1 MSYSHGLRPLP
12 FELDES
18 YWKWVES
25 LRKQDST
32 ERPAVEIVKPYE
44 PQPLPVKPPIKEI
57 PFEPFPEPSIPPNFT
72 LDPFSDLFELLK
84 KKLKPQ
90 WVELGDF
97 PNVVYEEL
105 ERQVKPIDPE
115 LYQYMVNVP
124 KNSYTLDIVIK
135 SMISVGSYPYARK
148 IQEMKKAFLGG
159 VDALSSLTRFF
170 YARYKSLPSSG
181 AYTLFFDARYE
192 SLPSPDTRTLILEP
206 IDPEEPD
213 APLVPPELEKDEN
226 ERRYRWARAWLEY
239 ARRFERRL
247 FTELGK
253 DMYVVFSCD
262 LPYGKVKP
270 KISPRL
276 RLPSGEYLEPVTVTA
291 TILPVGPVVPQPLPI
306 SPPPTEIPIVPLP
319 VEPVNPQPQPVA
331 PVTET
336 PVGGMVP
343 VSEEKKDEKT
353 EKKKFPWWIV
363 IVIGVVV
370 LFFIMKD

>member
-1 MSYSHGLRPLP
+1 MPYFLGEVSLPEDALQRFFSH
-12 FELDES
+12 
-18 YWKWVES
+18 V
-25 LRKQDST
+25 ST
-32 ERPAVEIVKPYE
+32 QVITGQPNVDIVKPYE
-44 PQPLPVKPPIKEI
+44 PKPLPVKPPIEEI
-57 PFEPFPEPSIPPNFT
+57 QFEPLPAPSIPPNFT

-159 VDALSSLTRFF
+159 VDALSSLTPFF
-170 YARYKSLPSSG
+170 DARYKSLPSSG
-181 AYTLFFDARYE
+181 TRTLFFDARYE

-253 DMYVVFSCD
+253 DMYVAFSCD

-276 RLPSGEYLEPVTVTA
+276 RLPSGEYLEPV
-291 TILPVGPVVPQPLPI
+291 I
-306 SPPPTEIPIVPLP
+306 SAAGTL
-319 VEPVNPQPQPVA
+319 
-331 PVTET
+331 
-336 PVGGMVP
+336 P
-343 VSEEKKDEKT
+343 VSEEKKEEK
-353 EKKKFPWWIV
+353 EKFPWWAV
-363 IVIGVVV
+363 ALIGVVV
-370 LFFIMKD
+370 VFFIMRD

>member
-1 MSYSHGLRPLP
+1 MNELFGGYAGLP
-12 FELDES
+12 
-18 YWKWVES
+18 K
-25 LRKQDST
+25 
-32 ERPAVEIVKPYE
+32 
-44 PQPLPVKPPIKEI
+44 
-57 PFEPFPEPSIPPNFT
+57 
-72 LDPFSDLFELLK
+72 
-84 KKLKPQ
+84 

-159 VDALSSLTRFF
+159 VDALSSLTPFF
-170 YARYKSLPSSG
+170 DARYKSLPSPG
-181 AYTLFFDARYE
+181 TRTLFFDARYK
-192 SLPSPDTRTLILEP
+192 SLPSPGTRTLILEP

-247 FTELGK
+247 LTELGK
-253 DMYVVFSCD
+253 DMYVAFSCD
-262 LPYGKVKP
+262 LPYGEVKP

-276 RLPSGEYLEPVTVTA
+276 RLPTGEYLVPVVRTNTVS
-291 TILPVGPVVPQPLPI
+291 PVGPTP
-306 SPPPTEIPIVPLP
+306 S
-319 VEPVNPQPQPVA
+319 
-331 PVTET
+331 VTGDT
-336 PVGGMVP
+336 TVP
-343 VSEEKKDEKT
+343 VSEDKKDEK
-353 EKKKFPWWIV
+353 KAFPWWIV
-363 IVIGVVV
+363 IVVGVIAM
-370 LFFIMKD
+370 LIFTMARR